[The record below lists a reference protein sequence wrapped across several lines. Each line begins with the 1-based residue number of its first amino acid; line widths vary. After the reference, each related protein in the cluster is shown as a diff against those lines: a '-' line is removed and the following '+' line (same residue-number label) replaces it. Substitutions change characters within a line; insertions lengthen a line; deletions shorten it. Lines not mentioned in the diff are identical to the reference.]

1 MIKCES
7 LNYDDFVRVFLRD
20 LRVSL
25 VKEVIIEFCKQLK
38 HEICLFIEA
47 VVALQIGTIY
57 PQAQKYMYYWIFQE
71 KLMFWCKKM
80 KSESI

>member
-25 VKEVIIEFCKQLK
+25 VKEVIIEFWKQLR
-38 HEICLFIEA
+38 HEICLFYRSSSCFA
-47 VVALQIGTIY
+47 NWDHLPASPKVHVLLDFPRKTDVLV
-57 PQAQKYMYYWIFQE
+57 QKDE
-71 KLMFWCKKM
+71 K
-80 KSESI
+80 